1 MHYLTTPT
9 MASREGRK
17 EGEIRER
24 EKLNRGKRA
33 KEYGRDSFGETFHSC
48 MQQ

>member
-17 EGEIRER
+17 EGEVREG
-24 EKLNRGKRA
+24 EKTKQ
-33 KEYGRDSFGETFHSC
+33 RDGEGVHA
-48 MQQ
+48 